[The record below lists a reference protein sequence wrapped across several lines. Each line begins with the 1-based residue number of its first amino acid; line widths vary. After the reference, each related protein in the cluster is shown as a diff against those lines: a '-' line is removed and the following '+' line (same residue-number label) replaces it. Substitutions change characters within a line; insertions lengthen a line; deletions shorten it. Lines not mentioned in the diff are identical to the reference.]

1 MTTSPDPAPSAP
13 QVVGARRFARL
24 AGLLYLL
31 VVVFGVLAH
40 VVVRGRLYIPGDAAA
55 TAANLAA
62 HPALFRLGFVADLA
76 MATFLLLTAMAL
88 YRLLRHVHPDAAAA
102 MVVAAVGVAITFA
115 VLSQT
120 FAAFLVATAPQYTAL
135 TTEGPPLALLLLD
148 THHYGYLSAHVFFG
162 LWLLPLGYLMYRSTM
177 SPAGSVS
184 SSSPPAWA
192 SSSTPS
198 FSSSRPPCATHST
211 RSSEASPPPP
221 NSWPSPG
228 CSSGGPT
235 REGAT
240 RRPCRNRSPHPSDPQ
255 APLVGR
261 LVGRTRGHEGPPEVF
276 GATSRRLS
284 DQADHPRAPGR
295 PASGGGGAGSNPAG
309 GTVSDLRRRD
319 DRARPHVATEGSRV
333 GDRSADRRGPSGGR
347 RGAALPHPGAGRPR
361 RPRHRRSGRRPRR
374 RRA

>member
-1 MTTSPDPAPSAP
+1 MTTSPDPSTVAP

-102 MVVAAVGVAITFA
+102 MVVFAAVGVAITFA

-177 SPAGSVS
+177 FPRWLGVLLVAACVGFLLDTVLLFLAPAMRDALDPIIGSLTSAAELVAV
-184 SSSPPAWA
+184 AWLLI
-192 SSSTPS
+192 
-198 FSSSRPPCATHST
+198 R
-211 RSSEASPPPP
+211 
-221 NSWPSPG
+221 
-228 CSSGGPT
+228 
-235 REGAT
+235 GA
-240 RRPCRNRSPHPSDPQ
+240 N
-255 APLVGR
+255 
-261 LVGRTRGHEGPPEVF
+261 TRG
-276 GATSRRLS
+276 S
-284 DQADHPRAPGR
+284 DAP
-295 PASGGGGAGSNPAG
+295 A
-309 GTVSDLRRRD
+309 VSQPVT
-319 DRARPHVATEGSRV
+319 APK
-333 GDRSADRRGPSGGR
+333 
-347 RGAALPHPGAGRPR
+347 
-361 RPRHRRSGRRPRR
+361 
-374 RRA
+374 